1 MRTVVEQ
8 LSTMSFVF
16 LCVASSLTGM
26 VLFPIVTATMFDL
39 VGVSTDAPFS
49 NFVGWSIFISAAV
62 GSVFAPV
69 VLMSARGDF
78 D

>member
-26 VLFPIVTATMFDL
+26 LVFPIVIAIVFDL
-39 VGVSTDAPFS
+39 VGISTDAPLS
-49 NFVGWSIFISAAV
+49 NFVGWSILISAVV

>member
-1 MRTVVEQ
+1 MRTIVEQ

-26 VLFPIVTATMFDL
+26 LVFPIVIAIVFDL
-39 VGVSTDAPFS
+39 VGISTDAPLS
-49 NFVGWSIFISAAV
+49 NFVGWSILISAAF